1 MMTRRRPALAS
12 ASVFMALSLTAC
24 GNLPIGLETPGVTVT
39 SFRVQPSDAMTPRF
53 EIGLNVTNPNAVP
66 LSVDGLAYSISI
78 EGKSVLDGVTNNI
91 DPIEAYGSGDIVITA
106 VPDVIAGVR
115 VLTGLLRGNTDAV
128 SYAFEARLD
137 VGSFIPD
144 IRVRDEGE
152 ITLSEN

>member
-1 MMTRRRPALAS
+1 MLSFRRIALAS
-12 ASVFMALSLTAC
+12 TSLLIALSLTAC

-39 SFRVQPSDAMTPRF
+39 SFRVLPSDAMTPRF

-66 LSVDGLAYSISI
+66 LNVDGLAYSISI
-78 EGKSVLDGVTNNI
+78 EGKSILDGVTNNI

-106 VPDVIAGVR
+106 VPDVIAGVQ
-115 VLTGLLRGNTDAV
+115 VLTELLRRDSDAV

-137 VGSFIPD
+137 VGSFLPD

-152 ITLSEN
+152 IVLGGT

>member
-1 MMTRRRPALAS
+1 
-12 ASVFMALSLTAC
+12 MALILTAC

-66 LSVDGLAYSISI
+66 LNIDGLAYSISI

-115 VLTGLLRGNTDAV
+115 VLTGLLRGNNDAV
-128 SYAFEARLD
+128 SYAFEAKLD
-137 VGSFIPD
+137 VGSWLPD
-144 IRVRDEGE
+144 IRVRDDGE
-152 ITLSEN
+152 ISLTGN